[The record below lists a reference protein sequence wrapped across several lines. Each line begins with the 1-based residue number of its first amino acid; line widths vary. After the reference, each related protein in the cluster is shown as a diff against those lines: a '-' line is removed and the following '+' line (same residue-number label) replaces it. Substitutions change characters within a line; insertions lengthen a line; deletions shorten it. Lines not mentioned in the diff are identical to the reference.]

1 MTPPELSA
9 ALKNTEDGLVVSC
22 HIQPNASRTAVS
34 GMYGNELKVALKA
47 PPVDGKANQE
57 LCRFFSETF
66 QIPSGAVQLLSG
78 HSSRKKRIFLRGLR
92 AEHFLK
98 EFAS

>member
-1 MTPPELSA
+1 MTPPELSV
-9 ALKNTEDGLVVSC
+9 ALKNTEKGLVVSC
-22 HIQPNASRTAVS
+22 HIQPNASRTAVT
-34 GMYGNELKVALKA
+34 GMYGNELKIALKA

-57 LCRFFSETF
+57 LCRFFAETF

-78 HSSRKKRIFLRGLR
+78 HAARKKRIFLRGVRMEL
-92 AEHFLK
+92 FLK

>member
-1 MTPPELSA
+1 MTPPELSV

-22 HIQPNASRTAVS
+22 HIQPNASRTAVA

-92 AEHFLK
+92 AEQFLK

>member
-1 MTPPELSA
+1 MTSPELSA
-9 ALKNTEDGLVVSC
+9 ALKNTEGGLVVSC
-22 HIQPNASRTAVS
+22 HIQPGASRTAVS
-34 GMYGNELKVALKA
+34 GMYGNELKIALKA

-66 QIPSGAVQLLSG
+66 RIPSGAVQLLSG
-78 HSSRKKRIFLRGLR
+78 HASRKKRIFLRGVR
-92 AEHFLK
+92 PESFLK